1 MPSVTAFLE
10 QLQALPLAAFI
21 HKTPWAFTTVEVIH
35 VVAVSL
41 LIGTIAIVDLRL
53 LGLAFRSR
61 PFAELSRQV
70 LPFTWAAFV
79 LAVTAGVLLFISR
92 ATQYFANPVFW
103 LKMALIVIAGINM
116 MIFEFITARG
126 VQSWNIDPIPPQ
138 PARLAG
144 AISISCWAL
153 AIVLGRLIF
162 FTLPIE

>member
-1 MPSVTAFLE
+1 MQSVTAFLE
-10 QLQALPLAAFI
+10 QLQALPLAVFI

-41 LIGTIAIVDLRL
+41 LIGTITIVDLRL
-53 LGLAFRSR
+53 LGIAFARR

-79 LAVTAGVLLFISR
+79 LAVTAGALLFISR
-92 ATQYFANPVFW
+92 ATQYFVNPVFW
-103 LKMALIVIAGINM
+103 IKMALIVIAGINM
-116 MIFEFITARG
+116 MIFEFITVRG

-144 AISISCWAL
+144 AISIASWAL
-153 AIVLGRLIF
+153 VIVLGRLIF
-162 FTLPIE
+162 FTLPTE